1 MMNKILFID
10 RTHPLLIQKLEE
22 SGFVCDLLENA
33 GYEKIS
39 EVIHQYTG
47 VIIRSGI
54 VLDKEILSKAAL
66 LKFIGRA
73 GSGLES
79 IDLDFAKN
87 KNIACFN
94 SPEGNRDAVGEHTLG
109 ILLCLLNKICISGN
123 EIKNGV
129 WLREQNRGVEI
140 NEKTVG
146 IIGYGNMGSAFAR
159 RLFGFKANVISYD
172 KYKTKYANHFTK
184 EVSLETIFEQA
195 DIVSIHIPYTFEN
208 RYFVNSDFIHSFK
221 KSIYL
226 VNTSRGA
233 VLNTSD
239 LVVSLKSGKVLGA
252 ALDVIEYEE
261 SSFDKM
267 KLENMPDD
275 FHFLCQQPNVVLT
288 PHIAGYT
295 HESKIKLAEIL
306 ADKIIDFS
314 KTEGI
319 ISY

>member
-1 MMNKILFID
+1 MKKILFVD
-10 RTHPLLIQKLEE
+10 RTHPLLIRKLEQ
-22 SGFVCDLLENA
+22 SGFVCDSFDKID
-33 GYEKIS
+33 YEKVS
-39 EVIHQYTG
+39 EIIHEYTG
-47 VIIRSGI
+47 IIIRSGI
-54 VLDKEILSKAAL
+54 ILDQKILSKASL
-66 LKFIGRA
+66 LKIIGRV

-79 IDLDFAKN
+79 IDLDFAKS

-109 ILLCLLNKICISGN
+109 ILLCLLNNICVSGN
-123 EIKNGV
+123 EIKKGI
-129 WLREQNRGVEI
+129 WLRDQNRGVEI
-140 NEKTVG
+140 NGKTIG

-159 RLFGFKANVISYD
+159 KLFGFKANVISYD

-195 DIVSIHIPYTFEN
+195 DIVSIHIPLTSEN
-208 RYFVNSDFIHSFK
+208 RYFINAEFLNSFK
-221 KSIYL
+221 KNIYL
-226 VNTSRGA
+226 VNTARGP
-233 VLNTSD
+233 VLKTSD
-239 LVVSLKSGKVLGA
+239 LVTALKSGKVLGA

-275 FHFLCQQPNVVLT
+275 FHFLCQQPNVVMT

-306 ADKIIDFS
+306 ADKIIEFS

>member
-1 MMNKILFID
+1 MKKVLFVD
-10 RTHPLLIQKLEE
+10 HTHPLLIQKLEQ
-22 SGFVCDLLENA
+22 SGFVCVLLENNDRKA
-33 GYEKIS
+33 VS
-39 EVIHQYTG
+39 DVIHQYTG
-47 VIIRSGI
+47 IIIRSGI
-54 VLDKEILSKAAL
+54 ILDKEILSKASH
-66 LKFIGRA
+66 LKFIGRV

-79 IDLDFAKN
+79 IDLDFAKS

-109 ILLCLLNKICISGN
+109 ILLCLLNNICVSGN
-123 EIKNGV
+123 EIKQGI

-140 NEKTVG
+140 SGKTIG

-159 RLFGFKANVISYD
+159 KVFGFKANVISYD

-195 DIVSIHIPYTFEN
+195 DIVSIHIPLTPEN
-208 RYFVNSDFIHSFK
+208 KYFINAGFIHSFRK
-221 KSIYL
+221 NIYL
-226 VNTSRGA
+226 VNTARGP
-233 VLNTSD
+233 VLKTSD
-239 LVVSLKSGKVLGA
+239 LVAALKSGKVSGA

-267 KLENMPDD
+267 NLENMPDD

-295 HESKIKLAEIL
+295 NESKIKLAEIL

-314 KTEGI
+314 KQSGI
-319 ISY
+319 L